1 MVGTVADPK
10 CMAARVVTVLTCR
23 SSFLC
28 PLLLQVASDPLV
40 KAVLQ
45 AFQMSLSCCMER
57 SHVPLMRNQL
67 VLRLMAAAQ
76 AAAAT
81 ASAPGAAAMVA
92 AGRSSSSLSRSIEA
106 ASQSAAGRSSSSF
119 RRSIEAGSQSGAG
132 RSSSSYRRSIDTGS
146 LFGAGVSVSLP
157 SWVSGEGSSRGPAAG
172 VGTSLLEQ
180 GSGEDGELPGRSA
193 AADAFLS
200 AALDIAAVVG
210 TGAATS
216 SAVVQAPPATAPAAG
231 GEGGDELPHRMSLHS
246 NSSAGGSGSFSRQQ
260 AEHAV
265 EMHAWFKQQY
275 TACCAG
281 SGLLWPPAVLLQQ
294 HQQQPLLPPHLMAYT
309 PSLQQAGGR
318 HRMAL
323 RGHLGAIRNV
333 VISPS
338 GKDVLTASDD
348 GGVQVSNT
356 CAEIGLAPC
365 AVHSDRWTL

>member
-1 MVGTVADPK
+1 MDDLWSTSMP
-10 CMAARVVTVLTCR
+10 VLTC
-23 SSFLC
+23 L
-28 PLLLQVASDPLV
+28 LLLQVASDPLV

-81 ASAPGAAAMVA
+81 ASAPGAAALVA
-92 AGRSSSSLSRSIEA
+92 AGHSSNSL
-106 ASQSAAGRSSSSF
+106 
-119 RRSIEAGSQSGAG
+119 RRSIETGSQSGVS
-132 RSSSSYRRSIDTGS
+132 RISSSYRRSIDAGSQTGVGRSSSSFARRSMDTGSQTGAGRSSSSFARRSMDTGS
-146 LFGAGVSVSLP
+146 LTGAGVSLP
-157 SWVSGEGSSRGPAAG
+157 SRVSGEGSSRGPAAG

-180 GSGEDGELPGRSA
+180 GSGADGELPGRSA

-210 TGAATS
+210 TGTSTS
-216 SAVVQAPPATAPAAG
+216 SAVVQATPAAAPAAG
-231 GEGGDELPHRMSLHS
+231 GEGGEQLAPRMSNLS

-260 AEHAV
+260 AEHAI

-275 TACCAG
+275 TACCGG
-281 SGLLWPPAVLLQQ
+281 SGLLWPPAVLQQ
-294 HQQQPLLPPHLMAYT
+294 QQQPLLPPHLMAYT

-323 RGHLGAIRNV
+323 RGHLGPIRNV

-348 GGVQVSNT
+348 GGVQVG
-356 CAEIGLAPC
+356 CVRLQ
-365 AVHSDRWTL
+365 V